1 MDILNIKKTER
12 NIIFNK
18 LSEDK
23 KFRSFF
29 ILSLLSALTIFD
41 HSLLSTLNFSIL
53 YDLSYFLIVVLGV
66 YMCFKT
72 NKNGDHKHFIER
84 FLILSLPILMI
95 HLIIFLTILLV
106 IIFFI
111 ILLNLNYPN
120 SNLIIL
126 FQHVITISIFI
137 RINRSLKNI
146 SLS

>member
-12 NIIFNK
+12 NIMLNK

-23 KFRSFF
+23 KFKSFF

-41 HSLLSTLNFSIL
+41 HSLSSTLSFSKL
-53 YDLSYFLIVVLGV
+53 FDFSYFLIVVLGV
-66 YMCFKT
+66 YICFRT

-95 HLIIFLTILLV
+95 HLIIFLVLLLV

-111 ILLNLNYPN
+111 SLFDLSYPDLIFLIL
-120 SNLIIL
+120 SQHIIS
-126 FQHVITISIFI
+126 ISIFI

>member
-111 ILLNLNYPN
+111 TLLNLNYPN